1 MIKKI
6 HSITLSL
13 AGICQSVYL
22 LQKLAYSGQ
31 CDHFA
36 FKTCLESTLEIN
48 PTSVIAIYGNH
59 EKNLNLGLKIL
70 ISILTFSSISHSYVE
85 FVKYVFNM
93 IILEKKININ
103 HTTIYS
109 LKKKLSI
116 ISREY
121 YAHHDIDFLINN
133 LGNLYFEIISP
144 LGSRISV
151 KGTKMFLQ
159 DSEIQK
165 KIRCLLLS
173 GIRSIVLWKQ
183 FGGNALK
190 LIFFRCS
197 IVKKAKKILYT

>member
-22 LQKLAYSGQ
+22 VQQLAHSGK
-31 CDHFA
+31 CNNHA
-36 FKTCLESTLEIN
+36 FKACLESTLEIN
-48 PTSVIAIYGNH
+48 PTSVIAIYGND

-70 ISILTFSSISHSYVE
+70 ISILTFSSFSYSYSE
-85 FVKYVFNM
+85 FIKYIFNM
-93 IILEKKININ
+93 IILEKKFKKNRIA
-103 HTTIYS
+103 IYAS
-109 LKKKLSI
+109 KKKLSI

-121 YAHHDIDFLINN
+121 YVHRNINCLINH
-133 LGNLYFEIISP
+133 LANLYVEIISP

-151 KGTKMFLQ
+151 NGTKMFLQ

-183 FGGNALK
+183 FGGNELK
-190 LIFFRCS
+190 LILFRCY
-197 IVKKAKKILYT
+197 IIKKAKKILYN